1 MLRNTRW
8 IIAQVLFTGRETKL
22 MLNNKAVVFKRSMVE
37 RGVDTA
43 LYCIFAIQV
52 CESVLW

>member
-1 MLRNTRW
+1 VLRNTRW

-52 CESVLW
+52 GF